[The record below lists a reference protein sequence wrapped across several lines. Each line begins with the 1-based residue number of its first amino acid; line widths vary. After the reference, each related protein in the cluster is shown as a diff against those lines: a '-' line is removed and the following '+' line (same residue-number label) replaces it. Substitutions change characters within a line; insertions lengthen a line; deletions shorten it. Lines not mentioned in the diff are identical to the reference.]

1 MQSGMAIATTASA
14 TVANLLFFGL
24 IAFSDA
30 ADDSPW
36 ETTVAVVR
44 NGDVFEI
51 EAQTRV
57 TAGRDAAWAV
67 LTDYDGYAEFVPGM
81 TSSRHLSD
89 QPLRIAQEGVFGVL
103 FLRKRIYSTLVVQ
116 EDPPSA
122 IRFHSVAGNLRRL
135 ETEVRLAQDGDKIIV
150 NYLSTIEP
158 DFWVPPLIGTSI
170 VRRGIRAKLQ
180 AVAEE
185 IDRRVAREALE

>member
-1 MQSGMAIATTASA
+1 MQSGIATATAASA
-14 TVANLLFFGL
+14 TVATLLFFGL
-24 IAFSDA
+24 IAFSGA
-30 ADDSPW
+30 ADGPPW

-51 EAQTRV
+51 EAHSRV
-57 TAGRDAAWAV
+57 TADRDAAWAV

-81 TSSRHLSD
+81 TSSRHLSE

-122 IRFHSVAGNLRRL
+122 IRFRSVEGNLRRL
-135 ETEVRLAQDGDKIIV
+135 ETEVRLTQDGDKIV
-150 NYLSTIEP
+150 MSYVSTIEP

-170 VRRGIRAKLQ
+170 VRRGIRAKLN